1 MTKHLTVLFTLVLL
15 SRLPAF
21 AQTPSFTATPAS
33 FITVSGAAHSG
44 KFLLE
49 WEVKDNET
57 AYQFEVEKSTD
68 GKNFTM
74 AALVFGTDKAAT
86 DTYQFYE
93 KAARQKTIYRIRIV
107 NKNRTTEYSRL
118 IEINPLSL
126 P

>member
-21 AQTPSFTATPAS
+21 AQTPSFSATPAS